1 MLTAG
6 YDAEKEVAQVL
17 KLHGYREILHINS
30 DTSKQNA
37 ALPALWGG
45 GLFYLAIDKGGGG
58 LSEPACEIFE
68 DVIEKSAPING
79 LVVILQNLLEQ
90 LFFTA
95 GIDLVH
101 QHNDQDAMRALRH
114 LTMEKGPNPYVTA
127 VFGLPYQ
134 DGHGQSA
141 LATATIWPSP
151 KEGCFAALNPGLAIR
166 IITNHEKD
174 RHGEVTRCKYLTDTF
189 LIRGQSGSEIP
200 FKFAELLRNN
210 VTKYRE
216 IIPAQSSLI
225 VSEPSDPECFDP
237 CAYVS
242 STLKT
247 ISGCRNIGFVMESIE
262 CQCSKDGEKMVDT
275 RHTPDPKLP
284 IGRIHAT
291 CKLNLVF
298 RSRNQKDPPLK
309 VDFTTEYG
317 ETGTGESCTILQE
330 GNWQRWYKEDDE
342 CSIQP
347 FVQDFLSSN
356 GILVDKS
363 SVEGLLNI
371 MSGGG
376 ELRLGLS
383 NEWTR
388 AFCKGSIRRLFGPV
402 FQRVSDVLTA
412 IQGQELRTEIQVQ
425 ANESESGVYQVSLL
439 ILVAAPRLLRE
450 ISSLSPL
457 QDKISDND
465 EPMACAK
472 AAILDAEDIVASD
485 KSSPRRCLLG
495 QLSGA
500 DTKTST
506 MLAAAPTDLAGS
518 DAVMHSYISPSDS
531 PESRV
536 KTIDVAMETNYP
548 GAAMDDF
555 GSFGHDTEMCKADGS
570 GRFGLKRSFASSSF
584 GDRGF
589 PVYAYVPFQNLL
601 GAVVDLQDAAATMQ
615 LKAANVDSCTNA
627 LLAAFDLAVRFV
639 HVILKEAA

>member
-1 MLTAG
+1 
-6 YDAEKEVAQVL
+6 
-17 KLHGYREILHINS
+17 
-30 DTSKQNA
+30 
-37 ALPALWGG
+37 
-45 GLFYLAIDKGGGG
+45 
-58 LSEPACEIFE
+58 LSEPACESFK

-79 LVVILQNLLEQ
+79 LVVMCRYLLEQ
-90 LFFTA
+90 LLFTA
-95 GIDLVH
+95 GIDIVH
-101 QHNDQDAMRALRH
+101 QHNDQDALPALRH
-114 LTMEKGPNPYVTA
+114 LTMEKGPNPFVTA
-127 VFGLPYQ
+127 MFGFPYRF
-134 DGHGQSA
+134 GYPQSA
-141 LATATIWPSP
+141 LATVTIWGTP
-151 KEGCFAALNPGLAIR
+151 KEPCFPGLNPGLAFR
-166 IITNHEKD
+166 IVTRHEID
-174 RHGEVTRCKYLTDTF
+174 RHGEVTRCKYLTDTI

-200 FKFAELLRNN
+200 FKFDEHLLKN
-210 VTKYRE
+210 VTKVRE
-216 IIPAQSSLI
+216 INPAQSSFI
-225 VSEPSDPECFDP
+225 VSEPSDPGFFDP
-237 CAYVS
+237 SAYVS
-242 STLKT
+242 STLRT
-247 ISGCRNIGFVMESIE
+247 ISFCRNIGFVMQSIE
-262 CQCSKDGEKMVDT
+262 CSKDGEKMVDT

-317 ETGTGESCTILQE
+317 ETGTRESCTIFQD
-330 GNWQRWYKEDDE
+330 GHWQRWSKEDEE
-342 CSIQP
+342 CGIQP
-347 FVQDFLSSN
+347 FVQNFLSSN

-457 QDKISDND
+457 QDKFSDND

-518 DAVMHSYISPSDS
+518 DAAVHSYISPSDS
-531 PESRV
+531 PEPRV
-536 KTIDVAMETNYP
+536 ETIDVAMETNYP

-601 GAVVDLQDAAATMQ
+601 GAVVDLQDAAAT
-615 LKAANVDSCTNA
+615 KRA
-627 LLAAFDLAVRFV
+627 
-639 HVILKEAA
+639 